1 MVQTTFLKG
10 LHMLHRNKM
19 FITPCNTDL
28 KKPISFN
35 RSQRKT
41 TISGLKTEMSKNFKT
56 RSLKSSGDQLI

>member
-1 MVQTTFLKG
+1 
-10 LHMLHRNKM
+10 MLHRNKM